1 MIIPSIKLNVFKK
14 LEYFL
19 VLKKLNKQFDGQIS
33 VLKSRVSLFNK
44 ESWKFEAA
52 YPIWEIEKKILFWT
66 YDGHKFIDHIIT
78 DKHFKDMLISD
89 KEKNYVGT
97 QNIFGNLEQRDFG
110 KTSNNKTECIITSK
124 GLSFGELLWYLYMPK
139 ECEFSNKDVPD
150 NYTDIYKTNYILGRK
165 SFGWCILQIQLVSVY
180 FLIVYA
186 VGFFTLE
193 ILNATGLL
201 DNFKKYI
208 ASQQLLIKLDFLWI
222 VIILLPFILF
232 TVSFMLDFIYKW
244 VIVDRKYEKIEKIR
258 SLNKA

>member
-1 MIIPSIKLNVFKK
+1 LFLYLSKSPSCF
-14 LEYFL
+14 
-19 VLKKLNKQFDGQIS
+19 
-33 VLKSRVSLFNK
+33 
-44 ESWKFEAA
+44 A
-52 YPIWEIEKKILFWT
+52 
-66 YDGHKFIDHIIT
+66 
-78 DKHFKDMLISD
+78 
-89 KEKNYVGT
+89 
-97 QNIFGNLEQRDFG
+97 
-110 KTSNNKTECIITSK
+110 
-124 GLSFGELLWYLYMPK
+124 
-139 ECEFSNKDVPD
+139 FSNKDVPD